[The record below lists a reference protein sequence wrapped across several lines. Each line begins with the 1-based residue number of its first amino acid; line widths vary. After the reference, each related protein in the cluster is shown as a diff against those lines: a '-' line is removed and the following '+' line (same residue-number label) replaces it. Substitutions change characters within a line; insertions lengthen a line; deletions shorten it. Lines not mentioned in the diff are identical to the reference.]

1 MMEGARTVI
10 ELYPSQLG
18 QLELL
23 MHSTNQL
30 LQTEVENG
38 VYIMAGHRVQLKK
51 VIPDFAWLP
60 LGMRIESAV
69 AWLFYISKRNTVVE
83 QLSFSIALEAINTT
97 VQCGPTT
104 GQHLIAVELENG
116 LRQMHIGTEDE
127 EVMAYRASTGDAMPK
142 RFGPPLSKYEM
153 EITAIT
159 SRGMST
165 QIPELEEGEK
175 FYFHY
180 IVAENPCRQSVDYP
194 GELDASTWF
203 AVDQSKKQLEQLW
216 RTES

>member
-1 MMEGARTVI
+1 MDGLRTVI

-18 QLELL
+18 RLELL

-30 LQTEVENG
+30 SRTEVENS
-38 VYIMAGHRVQLKK
+38 VYITVGHRIELKK

-60 LGMRIESAV
+60 LGMLIESAV
-69 AWLFYISKRNTVVE
+69 AWLFYISKRNIVIE

-97 VQCGPTT
+97 VECGPDT
-104 GQHLIAVELENG
+104 GEHLIAIGLENG

-127 EVMAYRASTGDAMPK
+127 DVMAHRASTGDAMPK

-153 EITAIT
+153 EITVIT
-159 SRGMST
+159 SRGLST
-165 QIPELEEGEK
+165 QIPELDEGEQ

-180 IVAENPCRQSVDYP
+180 IVAENPYRQAVDYP
-194 GELDASTWF
+194 EEVDSSTWF
-203 AVDQSKKQLEQLW
+203 AVDQSKKQLEQRW
-216 RTES
+216 RAES